1 VPDDLIRRIRA
12 HRDTMSPGYR
22 RVADYLV
29 EHYQDAA
36 FRSAAWVASAAGVS
50 ESLVVRFASS
60 LDYTG
65 FRELSGA
72 LEAMVK
78 ARLSLPDRLRRAQ
91 PALTADT
98 PAAELLAHVVSLDF
112 RNLEET
118 LAGAIADTL
127 DAAVTALLGART
139 LYLVGLRGSA
149 HLAGLFGVLLDKAGA
164 DVRVVTQG
172 DVVMFDRLRPIGPD
186 DVMFAFSFA
195 RYTRRSLEAL
205 RLARDRGATTI
216 VMTDAPTSPVVGH
229 GDLVLNVRVAS
240 ASFQHSYVAAITVMN
255 ALVAAWALR
264 APDRSLASLE
274 AIEAVIPPDAFLT

>member
-1 VPDDLIRRIRA
+1 MSDDLIRRIRA
-12 HRDTMSPGYR
+12 KRDGMSPGHQ

-36 FRSAAWVASAAGVS
+36 FRPAAWVAEAAGVS
-50 ESLVVRFASS
+50 ESLVVRFAAS
-60 LDYTG
+60 LGYAG

-91 PALTADT
+91 PALNADT
-98 PAAELLAHVVSLDF
+98 PAAELLAHVVALDIG
-112 RNLEET
+112 NLEET
-118 LAGAIADTL
+118 LAGATAGTL
-127 DAAVTALLGART
+127 DAAVTALLEART
-139 LYLVGLRGSA
+139 IYLVGLRGSA

-172 DVVMFDRLRPIGPD
+172 DVVLFDRLRRLGAND
-186 DVMFAFSFA
+186 ALVVFGFA

-205 RLARDRGATTI
+205 RLARTRGAATI
-216 VMTDAPTSPVVGH
+216 VVTDAPTSPVVAEK
-229 GDLVLNVRVAS
+229 DLVVTVRVAS
-240 ASFQHSYVAAITVMN
+240 ASFQHSYAAAITVMN
-255 ALVAAWALR
+255 AMVAAWALR
-264 APDRSLASLE
+264 APERSLASLE